1 MIQRVVNLMWACG
14 VAVGAAMSQSAQALQ
29 QSPPPAEQSKKEQAK
44 QEKPK
49 DDKPQ
54 PSKDEQSLDELLGLE
69 KDKKDGG
76 DAKPI
81 DQKEVTKPP
90 QDAAL
95 ERALKP
101 GEERDDFKQAVDMM
115 KETSDRMVSS
125 KDVGL
130 DTQRLQEQV
139 LRKLDK
145 MIDDAQKNQGKK
157 SKQKP
162 QDQQQDQQ
170 QQQQQQS
177 SQSKPSSQTGKEAK
191 GGDVAQQNAQANT
204 VAGGAEAAWGGL
216 PPHVR
221 DALMQGLSDRFS
233 TSYQRLTEEY
243 YKRLASQERV
253 QGGSGKPEKP

>member
-1 MIQRVVNLMWACG
+1 MKPRTAIWMLAAIATTSL
-14 VAVGAAMSQSAQALQ
+14 VAHAQQ
-29 QSPPPAEQSKKEQAK
+29 QSDP
-44 QEKPK
+44 PK
-49 DDKPQ
+49 DDKPKQ
-54 PSKDEQSLDELLGLE
+54 TEPSKDEQSLDELLGLE
-69 KDKKDGG
+69 KKDDTKKDETSK
-76 DAKPI
+76 DADPAATGEK
-81 DQKEVTKPP
+81 KST

-95 ERALKP
+95 ERALNP
-101 GEERDDFKQAVDMM
+101 NEDQDGFKQAVELM
-115 KETSDRMVSS
+115 KETSVRMVSS

-145 MIDDAQKNQGKK
+145 MIDDAQKNQSKN

-162 QDQQQDQQ
+162 QDQQQQQNQQ
-170 QQQQQQS
+170 QQQKQS
-177 SQSKPSSQTGKEAK
+177 SQSQSATQDGKEAK
-191 GGDVAQQNAQANT
+191 GGNVAQQNAQPNS
-204 VAGGAEAAWGGL
+204 VAAGATAAWGGL

-253 QGGSGKPEKP
+253 QGSTKPENK